1 MDRLSLTTAVTSDN
15 LYSRAFPVTV
25 GQPIGTN
32 RGLVWSIS
40 DLSVVAPGTGV
51 TAEVSMYR
59 ANGTTFTQQLKL
71 ARIASNPVFSN
82 VMILESRVF
91 SVITLPA
98 GTTCAALA

>member
-40 DLSVVAPGTGV
+40 DLSVVAPGSGV

-71 ARIASNPVFSN
+71 SRNAANPAFSN
-82 VMILESRVF
+82 ILILESRVF

-98 GTTCAALA
+98 GTTCSALA

>member
-1 MDRLSLTTAVTSDN
+1 MDRLSLTTAGTSDN

-25 GQPIGTN
+25 GQTIGTN

-40 DLSVVAPGTGV
+40 DLSVVAPGVGV

-71 ARIASNPVFSN
+71 SRNPSNPAFSN
-82 VMILESRVF
+82 IMILESRVF

-98 GTTCAALA
+98 GTTCSALA

>member
-1 MDRLSLTTAVTSDN
+1 MDRLSLTPSGTSDN

-25 GQPIGTN
+25 GQQIGTN
-32 RGLVWSIS
+32 RGLLWSIS
-40 DLSVVAPGTGV
+40 DLSVVSPGMGV

-71 ARIASNPVFSN
+71 SRNASNPAFGNIV
-82 VMILESRVF
+82 ILEYRVF